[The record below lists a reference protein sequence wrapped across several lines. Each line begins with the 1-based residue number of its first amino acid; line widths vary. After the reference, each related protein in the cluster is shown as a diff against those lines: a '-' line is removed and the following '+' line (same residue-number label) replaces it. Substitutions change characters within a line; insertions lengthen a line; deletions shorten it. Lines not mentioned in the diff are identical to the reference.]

1 MVMGRLLVGSP
12 PINDAGN
19 VPVAVPT
26 KVPCREVSLQGPFPA
41 DLLRGLCFS
50 NSLASSA
57 EWVSIW
63 SFLSNRCSWEMF
75 PFTFLPRGVNHSS
88 PRGHQVDPRATESSS
103 SAHPPRPFHRAFW
116 RHGPLPG
123 LDHDQ

>member
-26 KVPCREVSLQGPFPA
+26 NVPCSEVLLQGPFPA

-57 EWVSIW
+57 EWISIW
-63 SFLSNRCSWEMF
+63 SFLSNMCSREMF
-75 PFTFLPRGVNHSS
+75 PFPSCREVSITL
-88 PRGHQVDPRATESSS
+88 HQEDTKSVPELRS
-103 SAHPPRPFHRAFW
+103 HRH
-116 RHGPLPG
+116 RRTL
-123 LDHDQ
+123 LDLFTVLFGGTSLFQGGI